1 MKKIARIIFLIIISN
16 IVSFWSC
23 DTMSYVSQKN
33 DYVSNNTVTIDILY
47 SYSAL
52 KKNIDTNNTTNVQD
66 ITVQKLIKPIEI
78 DTTFKQSNTQQ
89 AIMTKQDNIKTPE
102 EKSFIVIFN
111 K

>member
-1 MKKIARIIFLIIISN
+1 
-16 IVSFWSC
+16 
-23 DTMSYVSQKN
+23 MSYVSQKN

>member
-1 MKKIARIIFLIIISN
+1 MKDLLKKIIVKIITWQARYIIRKNSPKIIAITGNLGKTSTKDF
-16 IVSFWSC
+16 V
-23 DTMSYVSQKN
+23 
-33 DYVSNNTVTIDILY
+33 
-47 SYSAL
+47 YSAL